1 MKVLI
6 LLLLSS
12 LFFSASAQYRR
23 AENFSMEQSI
33 HREFFQ
39 GRNGGISYCR
49 LDENMDLPGIP
60 YLVLVL
66 HGRSGSGDDNSR
78 QLSSPVIQPLLD
90 FVRSSRK
97 KTVILVPQCP
107 SSRDWLRGGSSSML
121 SIAFELAEQICRKYR
136 IPPEKRFITGVS
148 MGGGACYALMAEH
161 PGFFSRAMIV
171 SAGGRPETVA
181 RMRGDFYLI
190 HGTAD
195 RLIPVERVER
205 MVSALRRNQNCRVQL
220 KLLRGKGHADG
231 ADAACTSESLKWLF
245 DIAR

>member
-6 LLLLSS
+6 LFLLSG

-23 AENFSMEQSI
+23 AENLSMEKEVR
-33 HREFFQ
+33 REVFQ
-39 GRNGGISYCR
+39 GRNGGVSYCR
-49 LDENMDLPGIP
+49 LDVNMNLPGTP

-66 HGRSGSGDDNSR
+66 HGRSGSGDDNTR

-121 SIAFELAEQICRKYR
+121 SIVFELAEQLCRTYR
-136 IPPEKRFITGVS
+136 IPPEKRFISGVS

-161 PGFFSRAMIV
+161 PGFFSRAMII
-171 SAGGRPETVA
+171 SAGGRPEAAA

-195 RLIPVERVER
+195 RLIPVERVKR
-205 MVSALRRNQNCRVQL
+205 MVSALRQNRDCRVQL
-220 KLLRGKGHADG
+220 KLLRGKGHVDG
-231 ADAACTSESLKWLF
+231 ADSACSPENMKWFF
-245 DIAR
+245 DVSR